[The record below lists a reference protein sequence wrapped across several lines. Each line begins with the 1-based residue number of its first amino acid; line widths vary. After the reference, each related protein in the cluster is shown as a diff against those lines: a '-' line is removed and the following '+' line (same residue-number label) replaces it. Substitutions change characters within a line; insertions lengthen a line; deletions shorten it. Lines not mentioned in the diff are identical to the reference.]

1 MKLIENK
8 IKISFPYRYI
18 CLMFPNVDNYW
29 YPFFFAVFAEP
40 YLIFSNKHDIRVYEV
55 PSDPEYDLRRTK
67 PRTTIVIKVS

>member
-1 MKLIENK
+1 
-8 IKISFPYRYI
+8 
-18 CLMFPNVDNYW
+18 MFQNVDNYSS
-29 YPFFFAVFAEP
+29 PFFVVFAEP